1 MLVAFVLHFLPK
13 IFLLKILVYRLTA
26 FPASFHIKTK
36 LNTNIYVPWVKNN
49 IFPVLKLE
57 KITLP
62 SAIYFS
68 FPFSA
73 QNIYDIFGFW
83 VKFDARDGADVESIH
98 STVVRVDT

>member
-1 MLVAFVLHFLPK
+1 MKLFFAYSICTAFLPK

-26 FPASFHIKTK
+26 FSASFHIKT
-36 LNTNIYVPWVKNN
+36 NANIYVPWVKNN
-49 IFPVLKLE
+49 IFPVLTLE

-73 QNIYDIFGFW
+73 QNIYDVFGFW
-83 VKFDARDGADVESIH
+83 VKFDARDSADVESIH
-98 STVVRVDT
+98 STK